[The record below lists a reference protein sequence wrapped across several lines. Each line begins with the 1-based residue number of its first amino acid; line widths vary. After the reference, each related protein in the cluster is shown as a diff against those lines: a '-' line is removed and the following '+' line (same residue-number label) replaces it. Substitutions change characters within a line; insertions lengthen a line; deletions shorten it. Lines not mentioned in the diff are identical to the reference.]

1 MTREQAM
8 STVEMLALFK
18 SQQRRVDLF
27 AANDGTQSEYRALVE
42 KFNEEWRLLEQ
53 RLWYRMLPPWRRTIV
68 RFIRSSF
75 RLPSLDE
82 EWPVPADGAKQD
94 AAPAPDSP
102 LDESQTQGGGR
113 GFSAAYCTSRTQAVR
128 SKGG

>member
-42 KFNEEWRLLEQ
+42 KFNEE
-53 RLWYRMLPPWRRTIV
+53 RRKKN
-68 RFIRSSF
+68 
-75 RLPSLDE
+75 P
-82 EWPVPADGAKQD
+82 K
-94 AAPAPDSP
+94 
-102 LDESQTQGGGR
+102 
-113 GFSAAYCTSRTQAVR
+113 
-128 SKGG
+128 K